1 MAVAPCRGQNIFYI
15 YIKKEL
21 WLRVISSSLTSISVV
36 IWWRDCCIFLCSPKA
51 KSCEIKF
58 PKLSFCLSKLLS
70 VAQGENE
77 GVKELESEK
86 KVFNSLQ
93 PLLIVP
99 REQQIGPGYK
109 TLIDLWKVEATAHSQ
124 VPVFNCTLALS
135 VYEAVIIK
143 KMESF
148 PVQKEKK
155 NLSMTQNRS

>member
-51 KSCEIKF
+51 KKF